1 MNTSENY
8 DVLGRALAKD
18 KAGRGITATEGRMIR
33 DFEQGEIGRDHFL
46 TIASTPMRL
55 PTANLKP
62 EDDSTRTA
70 RRLSIEQIDGLQE
83 KLRTGNP
90 DLETRLQIAESNITE
105 LENEVFDLETAATAL
120 ATRVTTLETLLSG
133 FARRSISVCDGG
145 TTKTMTIASTTPA

>member
-1 MNTSENY
+1 MNSYKNY

-33 DFEQGEIGRDHFL
+33 DFEQGNIGRDHFS
-46 TIASTPMRL
+46 TIASTPMQL

-83 KLRTGNP
+83 KLRSGNP
-90 DLETRLQIAESNITE
+90 DLETRVQV
-105 LENEVFDLETAATAL
+105 LEA
-120 ATRVTTLETLLSG
+120 LLSG

-145 TTKTMTIASTTPA
+145 VTKTMTIASTTPA

>member
-1 MNTSENY
+1 MNSYENY

-18 KAGRGITATEGRMIR
+18 KTGRGITATEGRMIS
-33 DFEQGEIGRDHFL
+33 DFEQGKIGRDHFS

-83 KLRTGNP
+83 KLRSGNP
-90 DLETRLQIAESNITE
+90 DLETRLQV
-105 LENEVFDLETAATAL
+105 LEA
-120 ATRVTTLETLLSG
+120 LLSG
-133 FARRSISVCDGG
+133 FDRRSISVCDGG

>member
-83 KLRTGNP
+83 KLRSGNP
-90 DLETRLQIAESNITE
+90 DLETRVQV
-105 LENEVFDLETAATAL
+105 LEA
-120 ATRVTTLETLLSG
+120 LLSG

>member
-1 MNTSENY
+1 MNSYENY

-18 KAGRGITATEGRMIR
+18 KTGRGITATEGRMIS
-33 DFEQGEIGRDHFL
+33 DFEQGKIGRDHFS

-83 KLRTGNP
+83 KLRSGNP
-90 DLETRLQIAESNITE
+90 DLETRVQVIEGIIN
-105 LENEVFDLETAATAL
+105 DLSQRT
-120 ATRVTTLETLLSG
+120 
-133 FARRSISVCDGG
+133 ISVCVNG
-145 TTKTMTIASTTPA
+145 TPKTMIILGGEPY